1 MNVKIQN
8 IQVFALMEV
17 VEEIYNHA
25 HLNQDVLQD
34 SIYVLIK
41 HVHYNVIILFSKNA
55 LRIKC
60 LNVKIKHAQLIH
72 NLVELELH
80 VINKIWLFVLIK
92 LVHLV
97 SLNVDNHL
105 YVILACIYAL
115 INLVLLLLKIAQA
128 LFLALL
134 IIVDVKIIHVKLIA
148 QMFLR

>member
-41 HVHYNVIILFSKNA
+41 LVHYNVIILFSKNA

-60 LNVKIKHAQLIH
+60 LNVKIKHAQLVH

-80 VINKIWLFVLIK
+80 VINKI
-92 LVHLV
+92 
-97 SLNVDNHL
+97 
-105 YVILACIYAL
+105 
-115 INLVLLLLKIAQA
+115 
-128 LFLALL
+128 
-134 IIVDVKIIHVKLIA
+134 
-148 QMFLR
+148 